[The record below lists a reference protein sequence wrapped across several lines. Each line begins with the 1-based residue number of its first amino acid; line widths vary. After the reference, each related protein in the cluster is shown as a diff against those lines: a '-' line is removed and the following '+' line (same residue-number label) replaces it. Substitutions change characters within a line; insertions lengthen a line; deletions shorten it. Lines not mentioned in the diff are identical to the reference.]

1 MSKAEMLKI
10 IASIEAQL
18 AQMKAL
24 LSTLPETV
32 PVTAPVLRT
41 EDTGKVFEMACC
53 LALNT
58 PYKGNYKYSME
69 AAQKLAT
76 RLTKLPQLFPPCAH
90 TAEKGCRYDYTGIE
104 RPDFHLSVKTTKR
117 DGKVA
122 PQVIGQPK
130 PKKFCS
136 VIGAAFTDVPALKA
150 YIQANVKTVLP
161 ALLSY
166 TLDCDVIYFNEAKN
180 TIKHIRLT
188 KPIDWAAFEYEWT
201 CDAASWKN
209 SSTLKIKGGER
220 SVPIVEFQFHSK
232 SRSNMAIRWCFEEFL
247 TQFREHLAV
256 EELK

>member
-1 MSKAEMLKI
+1 MFKAEMLKI
-10 IASIEAQL
+10 IASLEAQL

-24 LSTLPETV
+24 ISTLPETV
-32 PVTAPVLRT
+32 PLAAPVLRT

-104 RPDFHLSVKTTKR
+104 RPEFHLSVKTTKR

-136 VIGAAFTDVPALKA
+136 VIGAPFTDVPALKA

-166 TLDCDVIYFNEAKN
+166 TLDI
-180 TIKHIRLT
+180 
-188 KPIDWAAFEYEWT
+188 KPIDWSAFEYEWT
-201 CDAASWKN
+201 CDAANWKN

-247 TQFREHLAV
+247 TQFRDHLAV